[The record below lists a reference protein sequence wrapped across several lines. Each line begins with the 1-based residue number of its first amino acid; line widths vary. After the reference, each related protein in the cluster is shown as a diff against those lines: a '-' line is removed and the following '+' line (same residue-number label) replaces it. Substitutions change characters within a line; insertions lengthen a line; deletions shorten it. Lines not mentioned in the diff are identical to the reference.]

1 MIAQVIF
8 YFWLVLNFLLL
19 FYVSMEFILLLF
31 AVFSKKRS
39 EQKTLT
45 EYPKVCIQLPLY
57 NEKYVVER
65 LIDVVCQMDYPKD
78 RLEIQVLDDSTDET
92 VDRAA
97 RIIQEKRDV
106 GFNITHIQREDR
118 TGFKAGAL
126 DYGLQRTDAK
136 FIAIFDADFLPDQN
150 FLKATLPHFSRENV
164 GVVQSRWA
172 HTNDSFSFLT
182 KAQAIMLNTH
192 FSIEQLGR
200 NRSGAFINFNG
211 TAGIWRKSCIEDA
224 GGWAADTL
232 TEDLDLSFRAQLKG
246 WSFNYLF
253 DVESPAELPV
263 TLDAY
268 KTQQYRWSKG
278 AAECIRKN
286 MRDLWSSKSSFWAK
300 LAGTV
305 HLSNSSVYI
314 VVLLLV
320 ITSPIIFWMNQEN
333 ILDQELTPIVSYS
346 SLFVSTALP
355 LIFLIGHLM
364 ATKNKLLEFLI
375 FPIRFYLFLSISIG
389 ISLYMVVGVIE
400 GYFGRSS
407 EFVRT
412 PKYNLGAK
420 KKENLKEDYSSKKE
434 VNLTIFESILMVFGL
449 AAMSL
454 GIYYIDPFMIAYGLM
469 IFLGYTLKLFYSRT
483 VFRF

>member
-1 MIAQVIF
+1 M
-8 YFWLVLNFLLL
+8 
-19 FYVSMEFILLLF
+19 
-31 AVFSKKRS
+31 
-39 EQKTLT
+39 
-45 EYPKVCIQLPLY
+45 
-57 NEKYVVER
+57 
-65 LIDVVCQMDYPKD
+65 
-78 RLEIQVLDDSTDET
+78 
-92 VDRAA
+92 
-97 RIIQEKRDV
+97 
-106 GFNITHIQREDR
+106 
-118 TGFKAGAL
+118 
-126 DYGLQRTDAK
+126 
-136 FIAIFDADFLPDQN
+136 
-150 FLKATLPHFSRENV
+150 ATLPHFSRDNV

-172 HTNDSFSFLT
+172 HTNDGFSFLT

-192 FSIEQLGR
+192 FSVEQLGR
-200 NRSGAFINFNG
+200 NKSGAFINFNG

-224 GGWAADTL
+224 GGWTADTL

-246 WSFNYLF
+246 WSFNYLY

-286 MRDLWSSKSSFWAK
+286 MRDLWSSKASLWAK

-333 ILDQELTPIVSYS
+333 VLNEDLTAVVSYS

-355 LIFLIGHLM
+355 LIFLTGHLM
-364 ATKNKLLEFLI
+364 ATKNKLLELLI
-375 FPIRFYLFLSISIG
+375 FPVRFYMFLAISIG

-412 PKYNLGAK
+412 PKYNLLGK
-420 KKENLKEDYSSKKE
+420 RRDKLEEDYSSKKE
-434 VNLTIFESILMVFGL
+434 VNLTIFEVLLMLFGL
-449 AAMSL
+449 GSMSL
-454 GIYYIDPFMIAYGLM
+454 GFYYLDPFMIAYGLM